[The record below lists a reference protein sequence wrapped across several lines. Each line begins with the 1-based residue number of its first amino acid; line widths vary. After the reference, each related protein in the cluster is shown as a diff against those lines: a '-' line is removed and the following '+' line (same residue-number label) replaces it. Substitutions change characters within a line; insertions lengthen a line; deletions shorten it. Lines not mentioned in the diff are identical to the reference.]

1 MKITFAKIKYLLF
14 ENSSNDTIKSYTPQV
29 LFIIVN
35 KYIYVAQ
42 YFVI

>member
-14 ENSSNDTIKSYTPQV
+14 ENSSNNIIKSYTPQV

-35 KYIYVAQ
+35 KYIYVAPS
-42 YFVI
+42 FVI